1 MTLRLETEAT
11 VWGVW
16 VWGGGGRGGRGAR
29 IGEVRFAVVEGRMRY
44 VAVLFAD
51 WVITRDDR
59 PLGDYADKRGA
70 VQAIREAYEQRQAN
84 R

>member
-1 MTLRLETEAT
+1 MTLRLGTAAT
-11 VWGVW
+11 VWDVW
-16 VWGGGGRGGRGAR
+16 VWGGGDPGEWQEVV
-29 IGEVRFAVVEGRMRY
+29 GEVRFAVVEGRMRY

>member
-11 VWGVW
+11 VWDVW
-16 VWGGGGRGGRGAR
+16 ARRGGGLSDL
-29 IGEVRFAVVEGRMRY
+29 IGEVRFAVVESRMRY

>member
-11 VWGVW
+11 VWDVW
-16 VWGGGGRGGRGAR
+16 ARRGGGLRDL
-29 IGEVRFAVVEGRMRY
+29 IGEVRFAVVESRMRY

-51 WVITRDDR
+51 WVISRDDR

>member
-11 VWGVW
+11 VWDVW
-16 VWGGGGRGGRGAR
+16 VWGGGDPGDGGLV
-29 IGEVRFAVVEGRMRY
+29 GEVRFAVVEGRMRY